1 MINLN
6 KSLLVFLFIMESE
19 VIDNNSS
26 FINQSLE
33 CSICNKKFKTQKTY
47 MRRVL
52 KQLCCPNHLRTYC
65 LICEID
71 LETRENYK
79 KHLCTLSHI
88 QKVDDIQVADY
99 TLEEEENKKNKLSAA
114 FQADP
119 YLNKTEKEEFT
130 PSISQLNNSS
140 SNSNSESESESNHSQ
155 TEQSQSETQPDP
167 PSYEDSSNLE
177 KSIPIASE
185 KQSKILTLLSK
196 IYNEDDA
203 EPKFLKLL
211 NSLKLP
217 DYRNLSILII
227 NYQGIPILQKQK
239 FMNVIEKYKSLLIK
253 KNQQGI
259 EEFNGKCIKDIINL
273 L

>member
-1 MINLN
+1 
-6 KSLLVFLFIMESE
+6 METEESN
-19 VIDNNSS
+19 NNSS

-33 CSICNKKFKTQKTY
+33 CSICHKKFKTQKTY

-52 KQLCCPNHLRTYC
+52 KQLCCPNNLRTYC

-71 LETRENYK
+71 LETKENYK
-79 KHLCTLSHI
+79 KHLCSLIHI
-88 QKVDDIQVADY
+88 QKVDQMEVADF
-99 TLEEEENKKNKLSAA
+99 TLQEEEEKKNKLSAA
-114 FQADP
+114 YQADP
-119 YLNKTEKEEFT
+119 YLNNTEKEEFN
-130 PSISQLNNSS
+130 PSSNSDNS
-140 SNSNSESESESNHSQ
+140 PNNSNSESELPQ
-155 TEQSQSETQPDP
+155 TQPEP

-185 KQSKILTLLSK
+185 KQSKILNLLSK
-196 IYNEDDA
+196 LYNEDDA
-203 EPKFLKLL
+203 EAKFLKLL
-211 NSLKLP
+211 NSLQLP

-227 NYQGIPILQKQK
+227 NYDGVPILQKQK